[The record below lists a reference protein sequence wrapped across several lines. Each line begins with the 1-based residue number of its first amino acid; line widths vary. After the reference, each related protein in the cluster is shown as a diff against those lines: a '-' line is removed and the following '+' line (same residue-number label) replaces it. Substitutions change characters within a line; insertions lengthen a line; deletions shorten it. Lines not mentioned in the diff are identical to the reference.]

1 MCDSNFLCLVFWR
14 SCAVG
19 EVFFRYSVPRRCIVM
34 FANHYPLEKF
44 GRTCSVFCADQ
55 PGGLWIKGVTD
66 TVSSNDASWSEHAD
80 LNVFSNIEFIYL
92 FVLCIREIKQKTTPW
107 KYLFTISFFT
117 EHHLFESLMV
127 GFTRVHSYTVYLGH
141 GSRAIVLLWLYQ
153 NSPTKTA
160 TCIILRACW
169 LTCLWT

>member
-1 MCDSNFLCLVFWR
+1 MCDSNFLCLVFWI

-34 FANHYPLEKF
+34 FANHNFVELC
-44 GRTCSVFCADQ
+44 RTCSVFCADQ
-55 PGGLWIKGVTD
+55 PGRLRKKGVTD